1 MWIIALILVSIIVI
15 VASAQLWRMGGD
27 GKKWARVLVGG
38 VIGLGK
44 TILFWNPICMIYWA
58 WLFLSTSLVSYG
70 DNAPP
75 RLFWSWIMKKD
86 KMSMPVQIATRA
98 TCGFFW
104 ALPAVTFYILGGSLL
119 RFAGYVAGL
128 IVLNVVFGLM
138 PDVEISER
146 GVGASVALAIL
157 V

>member
-1 MWIIALILVSIIVI
+1 MILQIVVSIIVI
-15 VASAQLWRMGGD
+15 VASATLWRLGGN
-27 GKKWARVLVGG
+27 GYKWCRVMVGG

-44 TILFWNPICMIYWA
+44 TILFWNPICMIYWF
-58 WLFLSTSLVSYG
+58 WLWLMTAAFSYG

-75 RLFWSWIMKKD
+75 RLFWAWVLKRD
-86 KMSMPVQIATRA
+86 KQDIVVQIATRA
-98 TCGFFW
+98 TCSFFW

-119 RFAGYVAGL
+119 RFAGYVIAL
-128 IVLNVVFGLM
+128 TILNVVIGLL

-146 GVGASVALAIL
+146 GVGASVALAIF